1 MLTGVKVIQDKEAAM
16 MEVELVSCS
25 TGQSIT
31 YCNVKKLC
39 MSRDSKYWEIH
50 LHDRIQF
57 YEFEWY
63 QLKRCEIINAES
75 KSESESEP
83 EQKRK
88 LTAEEVAHNF
98 GMEDC
103 DDFMT
108 ALKDTMEEDDYE

>member
-1 MLTGVKVIQDKEAAM
+1 MLTGVKIIQDREATM

-50 LHDRIQF
+50 LHDRTQF

-63 QLKRCEIINAES
+63 QLKRCEIIQDDG
-75 KSESESEP
+75 P
-83 EQKRK
+83 EHK
-88 LTAEEVAHNF
+88 LTAEEVARNF

-108 ALKDTMEEDDYE
+108 ALKDTMNEED

>member
-1 MLTGVKVIQDKEAAM
+1 MLTGVKIIQDREATM

-31 YCNVKKLC
+31 YCNVKKLY

-63 QLKRCEIINAES
+63 QLKRCEIINAEP
-75 KSESESEP
+75 EPEPEP
-83 EQKRK
+83 EQK
-88 LTAEEVAHNF
+88 LTAEEVAKNF
-98 GMEDC
+98 GLEDC

-108 ALKDTMEEDDYE
+108 ALRDTMNEED

>member
-50 LHDRIQF
+50 LHDRIKF

-63 QLKRCEIINAES
+63 QLKRCEIINAEP
-75 KSESESEP
+75 EP
-83 EQKRK
+83 EHK
-88 LTAEEVAHNF
+88 LTAEQVARNF

-108 ALKDTMEEDDYE
+108 ALKDTMDEED

>member
-1 MLTGVKVIQDKEAAM
+1 MLTGVKIIQDDEPVM
-16 MEVELVSCS
+16 MEVELVSYS

-31 YCNVKKLC
+31 YCNVKRLC

-63 QLKRCEIINAES
+63 QLKRCEIINTEPEP
-75 KSESESEP
+75 KP
-83 EQKRK
+83 EQK
-88 LTAEEVAHNF
+88 LTTAEVAHNF

-103 DDFMT
+103 NDFMT
-108 ALKDTMEEDDYE
+108 ALRDTMGEDDYD

>member
-50 LHDRIQF
+50 LHDRTQF

-63 QLKRCEIINAES
+63 QLKRCEIISA
-75 KSESESEP
+75 EP
-83 EQKRK
+83 EPEKP
-88 LTAEEVAHNF
+88 LTAETVARNF
-98 GMEDC
+98 GLESC

-108 ALKDTMEEDDYE
+108 ALKDTMNEED

>member
-1 MLTGVKVIQDKEAAM
+1 MLTDVKVIQDKEAAM

-39 MSRDSKYWEIH
+39 MSHDGKYWEIH

-63 QLKRCEIINAES
+63 QLKRCEIINAEPEL
-75 KSESESEP
+75 KKQEP
-83 EQKRK
+83 ESGQPR
-88 LTAEEVAHNF
+88 TAKEVARNF

-108 ALKDTMEEDDYE
+108 ALKDTMNEED